1 MFPSAIAFAGLSGT
15 IFSNVSTKDVS
26 VFAPSYLSPSV
37 LKLPPDPGFIIS
49 ANVTAIEMATAVV
62 TRKNE
67 IDFKPILPSCF
78 GSPRP
83 AAPSTIEINTTG
95 TTSILMSR
103 INN

>member
-37 LKLPPDPGFIIS
+37 LKLPPDPGCIIS

-62 TRKNE
+62 TRKM
-67 IDFKPILPSCF
+67 KLILNQFFQVASGPQDQQLQV
-78 GSPRP
+78 R
-83 AAPSTIEINTTG
+83 
-95 TTSILMSR
+95 
-103 INN
+103 

>member
-1 MFPSAIAFAGLSGT
+1 MICNMFPSAIAFAGLSGT

-26 VFAPSYLSPSV
+26 VFAPSYLRPSV
-37 LKLPPDPGFIIS
+37 LKLPPAPGFIIS

-83 AAPSTIEINTTG
+83 AHQV
-95 TTSILMSR
+95 R
-103 INN
+103 